1 MSNPRW
7 VTIKRAAELTGYTE
21 DAIRHKVKDGTWPQ
35 GRIWR
40 KAPDNR
46 ICINLQE
53 VDQWIE
59 SSPQEAA

>member
-1 MSNPRW
+1 MSNPKW
-7 VTIKRAAELTGYTE
+7 VLIKKAAELTGYSE
-21 DAIRHKVKDGTWPQ
+21 NAIRHKVKSGKWPQ
-35 GRIWR
+35 GRVWR

-53 VDQWIE
+53 LERWIE

>member
-40 KAPDNR
+40 KAPDKR
-46 ICINLQE
+46 VCINLQE
-53 VDQWIE
+53 VDRWIE